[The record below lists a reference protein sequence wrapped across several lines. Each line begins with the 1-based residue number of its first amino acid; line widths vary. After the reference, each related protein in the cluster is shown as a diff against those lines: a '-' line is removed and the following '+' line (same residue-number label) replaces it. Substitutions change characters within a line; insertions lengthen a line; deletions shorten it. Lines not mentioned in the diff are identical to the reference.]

1 MKKKEQKLFLEAVKA
16 FEQEKGISS
25 EILLDALKESF
36 KFAFQKKIEKENFFD
51 KKTGKSLIKVDK
63 NAPKLPDALVRV
75 DIDLDK
81 ARIKCFRQWLVLE
94 DDDITDDYIEISI
107 EDAREKSPKIKIGE
121 YYEEELNLDDLNTRD
136 ADILKT
142 HFKQKI
148 SKAEKEALMANFQN
162 KIGTI
167 VTGDVEK
174 ADRRCVI
181 VNLGKTSATL
191 LPGDLI
197 GDEKYNTGD
206 TIKVYIKEIGKDE
219 KRGGSLVKISRS
231 DPGFLRCLFE
241 NEIHE
246 IYDGTVIIK
255 DIARLAGKRS
265 KVAVYSN
272 DPNVDPSGAC
282 IGQNASRIQS
292 IVSQLGNAR
301 DAKEKIDVITYNP
314 NLGIYLS
321 EILKPGNIVGAKIDE
336 GIRTIYAIVESPDQK
351 SLAIGNG
358 GTNTILAR
366 QLTHFDKVLV
376 KTVEEAEAEN
386 IDYKTMEEFEAE
398 AREEERR
405 RFRERQEM
413 ILNMNKPQVEEETTV
428 KEEIKEEVPATVVEE
443 TKVVEPTVEVTPAV
457 ETPAVEAAAEKPVEE
472 TVEII
477 KKPAEPEQKVEI
489 KKVEK
494 PIEPEELREVKTT
507 TTIESL
513 EKILEQEKK
522 EKEAKAQ
529 KALNKKKKAKK
540 FEDEDDE
547 KEEKKIIQKMD
558 IYTDEELAELENEE
572 LDSSYE
578 DEDDYSE
585 YDDDNYYEE

>member
-358 GTNTILAR
+358 GANTILAR
-366 QLTHFDKVLV
+366 QLTHYDKVLV

-428 KEEIKEEVPATVVEE
+428 EEEIKEEAPATVVEE
-443 TKVVEPTVEVTPAV
+443 TKVVESTVESAPVV
-457 ETPAVEAAAEKPVEE
+457 ETPAVEVAAEKPAEE
-472 TVEII
+472 TVEIV

>member
-51 KKTGKSLIKVDK
+51 KKTGKSLIKVDQ

-358 GTNTILAR
+358 GANTILAR
-366 QLTHFDKVLV
+366 QLTHYDKVLV

-428 KEEIKEEVPATVVEE
+428 KEEIKEEAPATVAEE
-443 TKVVEPTVEVTPAV
+443 SKVVESTVEAAPVV
-457 ETPAVEAAAEKPVEE
+457 ETPAVEVAAEKPAEE
-472 TVEII
+472 TVEIV

>member
-358 GTNTILAR
+358 GANTILAR
-366 QLTHFDKVLV
+366 QLTHYDKVLV

-428 KEEIKEEVPATVVEE
+428 EEEIKEEAPATVVEE
-443 TKVVEPTVEVTPAV
+443 TKVVEPTVEAAPVV
-457 ETPAVEAAAEKPVEE
+457 ETPAVEAAAEKPAEE
-472 TVEII
+472 TVKIV

>member
-107 EDAREKSPKIKIGE
+107 DDAREKSPKIKIGE

-358 GTNTILAR
+358 GANTILAR
-366 QLTHFDKVLV
+366 QLTHYDKVLV

-428 KEEIKEEVPATVVEE
+428 EEEIKEEAPATVVEE
-443 TKVVEPTVEVTPAV
+443 TKVVEPTVEVAPVV
-457 ETPAVEAAAEKPVEE
+457 ETPVVEAAAEKPAEE
-472 TVEII
+472 TVKIF

>member
-25 EILLDALKESF
+25 EILLDALNESF

-107 EDAREKSPKIKIGE
+107 DDAREKSPKIKIGE

-358 GTNTILAR
+358 GANTILAR

-428 KEEIKEEVPATVVEE
+428 KEEIKEEAPATVVEE
-443 TKVVEPTVEVTPAV
+443 TKVVEPTVEAAPVV
-457 ETPAVEAAAEKPVEE
+457 ETPVVEVAAEKPAEE
-472 TVEII
+472 TVEIV

>member
-107 EDAREKSPKIKIGE
+107 DDAREKSPKIKIGE

-358 GTNTILAR
+358 GANTILAR
-366 QLTHFDKVLV
+366 QLTHYDKVLV

-428 KEEIKEEVPATVVEE
+428 EEEIKEEAPATVVEE
-443 TKVVEPTVEVTPAV
+443 TKVVEPTVEVAPVV
-457 ETPAVEAAAEKPVEE
+457 ETPVVEAAAEKPAEE
-472 TVEII
+472 TVKIV

>member
-107 EDAREKSPKIKIGE
+107 DDAREKSPKIKIGE

-206 TIKVYIKEIGKDE
+206 AIKVYIKEIGKDE

-358 GTNTILAR
+358 GANTILAR
-366 QLTHFDKVLV
+366 QLTHYDKVLV

-428 KEEIKEEVPATVVEE
+428 EEEIKEEAPATVVEE
-443 TKVVEPTVEVTPAV
+443 TKVVEPTVEVAPVV
-457 ETPAVEAAAEKPVEE
+457 ETPVVEAAAEKPAEE
-472 TVEII
+472 TVKIF

>member
-81 ARIKCFRQWLVLE
+81 ARIKCFRQWLVLD

-107 EDAREKSPKIKIGE
+107 DDAREKSPKIKIGE

-358 GTNTILAR
+358 GANTILAR
-366 QLTHFDKVLV
+366 QLTHYDKVLV

-428 KEEIKEEVPATVVEE
+428 EEEIKEEAPATVVEE
-443 TKVVEPTVEVTPAV
+443 TKVVEPTVEVTPVV
-457 ETPAVEAAAEKPVEE
+457 ETPAVEVAAEKPAEE
-472 TVEII
+472 TVEIV

>member
-75 DIDLDK
+75 DIDLEK

-358 GTNTILAR
+358 GANTILAR
-366 QLTHFDKVLV
+366 QLTHYDKVLV

-428 KEEIKEEVPATVVEE
+428 EEEIKEEAPATVVEE
-443 TKVVEPTVEVTPAV
+443 TKVVEPTVEAAPVV
-457 ETPAVEAAAEKPVEE
+457 ETPAVEIAAEKPVEE
-472 TVEII
+472 TVEIG

>member
-25 EILLDALKESF
+25 EILLDALNESF

-107 EDAREKSPKIKIGE
+107 DDAREKFPKIKIGE

-219 KRGGSLVKISRS
+219 KRGGSLVKITRS

-358 GTNTILAR
+358 GANTILAR
-366 QLTHFDKVLV
+366 QLTHYDKVLV

-413 ILNMNKPQVEEETTV
+413 ILNMNKPQVEEETIV
-428 KEEIKEEVPATVVEE
+428 EEEIKEEAPATVVEE
-443 TKVVEPTVEVTPAV
+443 TKVVEPTVEVAPVV
-457 ETPAVEAAAEKPVEE
+457 ETPVVEAAAEKPAEE
-472 TVEII
+472 TVKIV

>member
-81 ARIKCFRQWLVLE
+81 ARIKCFRQWLVLD

-107 EDAREKSPKIKIGE
+107 DDAREKSPKIKIGE

-358 GTNTILAR
+358 GANTILAR
-366 QLTHFDKVLV
+366 QLTHYDKVLV

-428 KEEIKEEVPATVVEE
+428 EEEIKEEAPATVVEE
-443 TKVVEPTVEVTPAV
+443 TKVAEPTVEAAPVV
-457 ETPAVEAAAEKPVEE
+457 ETPAVEIAAEKPVEE
-472 TVEII
+472 TVEIV

>member
-1 MKKKEQKLFLEAVKA
+1 
-16 FEQEKGISS
+16 
-25 EILLDALKESF
+25 
-36 KFAFQKKIEKENFFD
+36 
-51 KKTGKSLIKVDK
+51 
-63 NAPKLPDALVRV
+63 
-75 DIDLDK
+75 
-81 ARIKCFRQWLVLE
+81 
-94 DDDITDDYIEISI
+94 
-107 EDAREKSPKIKIGE
+107 
-121 YYEEELNLDDLNTRD
+121 
-136 ADILKT
+136 
-142 HFKQKI
+142 
-148 SKAEKEALMANFQN
+148 MANFQN

-206 TIKVYIKEIGKDE
+206 AIKVYIKEIGKDE

-336 GIRTIYAIVESPDQK
+336 GIRTIYAIVESTDQK

-358 GTNTILAR
+358 GANTILAR
-366 QLTHFDKVLV
+366 QLTHYDKVLV

-428 KEEIKEEVPATVVEE
+428 EEEIKEEAPATVAEE
-443 TKVVEPTVEVTPAV
+443 TKVVEPTVEAAPVV
-457 ETPAVEAAAEKPVEE
+457 ETPAVEIAAEKPVEE
-472 TVEII
+472 TVEIV

>member
-25 EILLDALKESF
+25 EILLDALNESF

-358 GTNTILAR
+358 GANTILAR
-366 QLTHFDKVLV
+366 QLTHYDKVLV

-428 KEEIKEEVPATVVEE
+428 EKEIKEEAPATVVEE
-443 TKVVEPTVEVTPAV
+443 TKVVEPTVEVAPVV
-457 ETPAVEAAAEKPVEE
+457 ETPVVEAAAEKPAEE
-472 TVEII
+472 TVKIF

>member
-81 ARIKCFRQWLVLE
+81 ARIKCYRQWLVLD

-107 EDAREKSPKIKIGE
+107 DDAREKSPKIKIGE

-241 NEIHE
+241 NETHE

-358 GTNTILAR
+358 GANTILAR
-366 QLTHFDKVLV
+366 QLTHYDKVLV

-428 KEEIKEEVPATVVEE
+428 EKETKEEAPATVVEE
-443 TKVVEPTVEVTPAV
+443 TKVVEPTIEVAPVV
-457 ETPAVEAAAEKPVEE
+457 ETPVVEAAAEKPAEE
-472 TVEII
+472 TVKIV

>member
-25 EILLDALKESF
+25 EILLDALNESF

-81 ARIKCFRQWLVLE
+81 AKIKCFRQWLVLD

-107 EDAREKSPKIKIGE
+107 DDAREKSPKIKIGE

-358 GTNTILAR
+358 GANTILAR
-366 QLTHFDKVLV
+366 QLTHYDKVLV

-428 KEEIKEEVPATVVEE
+428 KEEIKEEAPATVVEE
-443 TKVVEPTVEVTPAV
+443 TKVVEPTVEVTPVV
-457 ETPAVEAAAEKPVEE
+457 ETPAVEAAAEKPVED
-472 TVEII
+472 TVEIV

>member
-358 GTNTILAR
+358 GANTILAR

-428 KEEIKEEVPATVVEE
+428 KEEIKEEAPATVVEE
-443 TKVVEPTVEVTPAV
+443 TKVVESTVESAPVV
-457 ETPAVEAAAEKPVEE
+457 ETPAVEVAAEKPAEE
-472 TVEII
+472 TVEIV

>member
-25 EILLDALKESF
+25 EILLDALNESF

-358 GTNTILAR
+358 GANTILAR
-366 QLTHFDKVLV
+366 QLTHYDKVLV

-428 KEEIKEEVPATVVEE
+428 EEEIKEEAPATVVEE
-443 TKVVEPTVEVTPAV
+443 TKVAEPTVEAAPVV
-457 ETPAVEAAAEKPVEE
+457 ETPAVEVAAEKPAEE
-472 TVEII
+472 TVEIV

>member
-25 EILLDALKESF
+25 EILLDALNESF

-336 GIRTIYAIVESPDQK
+336 GIRTIYAIVESTDQK

-358 GTNTILAR
+358 GANTILAR
-366 QLTHFDKVLV
+366 QLTHYDKVLV

-428 KEEIKEEVPATVVEE
+428 KEEIKEEALATVVEE
-443 TKVVEPTVEVTPAV
+443 SKVVEPTVEAAPVA
-457 ETPAVEAAAEKPVEE
+457 ETPVVEVAAEKPAEE
-472 TVEII
+472 TVEIV

>member
-25 EILLDALKESF
+25 EILLDALNESF
-36 KFAFQKKIEKENFFD
+36 KFAFQKKIKKENFFD

-81 ARIKCFRQWLVLE
+81 ARIKCFRQWLVLD

-107 EDAREKSPKIKIGE
+107 DDAREKSPKIKIGE

-358 GTNTILAR
+358 GANTILAR
-366 QLTHFDKVLV
+366 QLTHYDKVLV

-428 KEEIKEEVPATVVEE
+428 EEETKEEAPATVVEE
-443 TKVVEPTVEVTPAV
+443 TKVVEPTVEAAPVV
-457 ETPAVEAAAEKPVEE
+457 ETPAVEIAAEKPVEE
-472 TVEII
+472 TVEIV

>member
-25 EILLDALKESF
+25 EILLDALNESF

-358 GTNTILAR
+358 GANTILAR
-366 QLTHFDKVLV
+366 QLTHYDKVLV

-428 KEEIKEEVPATVVEE
+428 EEEIKEEAPATVVEE
-443 TKVVEPTVEVTPAV
+443 TKVVEPTVEVTPV
-457 ETPAVEAAAEKPVEE
+457 VKTPAVEVAAEKPAEE
-472 TVEII
+472 TVEIV

>member
-206 TIKVYIKEIGKDE
+206 AIKVYIKEIGKDE

-358 GTNTILAR
+358 GANTILAR
-366 QLTHFDKVLV
+366 QLTHYDKVLV

-428 KEEIKEEVPATVVEE
+428 EEEIKEEAPATVVEE
-443 TKVVEPTVEVTPAV
+443 TKVAEPTVEAAPVV
-457 ETPAVEAAAEKPVEE
+457 ETPAVEVAAEKPAEE
-472 TVEII
+472 TVEIV
-477 KKPAEPEQKVEI
+477 KKPAEPQQKVEI

>member
-25 EILLDALKESF
+25 EILLDALNESF

-81 ARIKCFRQWLVLE
+81 ARIKCFRQWLVLD

-107 EDAREKSPKIKIGE
+107 DDAREKSQKIKIGE

-358 GTNTILAR
+358 GANTILAR
-366 QLTHFDKVLV
+366 QLTHYDKVLV

-413 ILNMNKPQVEEETTV
+413 ILNMNKPQVDEETTV
-428 KEEIKEEVPATVVEE
+428 EEEIKEEAPATVVEE
-443 TKVVEPTVEVTPAV
+443 TKVVEPTVEVAPVV
-457 ETPAVEAAAEKPVEE
+457 ETPVVEAAAEKPAEE
-472 TVEII
+472 TVKIV

>member
-25 EILLDALKESF
+25 EILLDALNESF

-206 TIKVYIKEIGKDE
+206 AIKVYIKEIGKDE

-428 KEEIKEEVPATVVEE
+428 EEEIKEEAPATVAEE
-443 TKVVEPTVEVTPAV
+443 KKVVEPTVEAAPVV
-457 ETPAVEAAAEKPVEE
+457 ETPAVEIAAEKPVEE
-472 TVEII
+472 TVEIV

-547 KEEKKIIQKMD
+547 KEENIPFPFVWSHCPRRQCAGRK
-558 IYTDEELAELENEE
+558 LRP
-572 LDSSYE
+572 
-578 DEDDYSE
+578 
-585 YDDDNYYEE
+585 

>member
-25 EILLDALKESF
+25 EILLDALNESF

-81 ARIKCFRQWLVLE
+81 ARIKCFRQWLVLD

-107 EDAREKSPKIKIGE
+107 DDAREKSPKIKIGE

-358 GTNTILAR
+358 GANTILAR
-366 QLTHFDKVLV
+366 QLTHYDKVLV

-428 KEEIKEEVPATVVEE
+428 EEEIKEEAPATVVEE
-443 TKVVEPTVEVTPAV
+443 TKVVEPTVEVAPVV
-457 ETPAVEAAAEKPVEE
+457 ETPVVEAAAEKPAEE
-472 TVEII
+472 TVKIV

>member
-25 EILLDALKESF
+25 EILLDALNESF

-107 EDAREKSPKIKIGE
+107 DDAREKSPKIKIGE

-358 GTNTILAR
+358 GANTILAR
-366 QLTHFDKVLV
+366 QLTHYDKVLV

-428 KEEIKEEVPATVVEE
+428 EEEIKEEAPATVVEE
-443 TKVVEPTVEVTPAV
+443 TKVVEPTVEAAPVV
-457 ETPAVEAAAEKPVEE
+457 ETPAVEVAAEKPVEE
-472 TVEII
+472 TVEIV
-477 KKPAEPEQKVEI
+477 KKLAEPEQKVEI

>member
-107 EDAREKSPKIKIGE
+107 DDAREKSPKIKIGE

-206 TIKVYIKEIGKDE
+206 AIKVYIKEIGKDE

-358 GTNTILAR
+358 GANTILAR
-366 QLTHFDKVLV
+366 QLTHYDKVLV

-428 KEEIKEEVPATVVEE
+428 EEEIKEEAPATVVEE
-443 TKVVEPTVEVTPAV
+443 TKVVEPTVEVAPVV
-457 ETPAVEAAAEKPVEE
+457 ETPAVEAAAEKPAEE
-472 TVEII
+472 TVEIV

>member
-428 KEEIKEEVPATVVEE
+428 EEEIKEEAPATVVEE
-443 TKVVEPTVEVTPAV
+443 TKVVEPTVEAAPVV
-457 ETPAVEAAAEKPVEE
+457 ETPAVEVAAEKPAEE
-472 TVEII
+472 TVEIV

>member
-51 KKTGKSLIKVDK
+51 KKTGKSLIKGDK

-81 ARIKCFRQWLVLE
+81 ARIKCFRQWLVLD

-107 EDAREKSPKIKIGE
+107 DDAREKSPKIKIGE

-358 GTNTILAR
+358 GANTILAR
-366 QLTHFDKVLV
+366 QLTHYDKVLV

-428 KEEIKEEVPATVVEE
+428 EKEIKEEAPATVVEE
-443 TKVVEPTVEVTPAV
+443 TKVVEPTVEVAPVV
-457 ETPAVEAAAEKPVEE
+457 ETPVVEAAAEKPAEE
-472 TVEII
+472 TVKIF

>member
-81 ARIKCFRQWLVLE
+81 ARIKCFRQWSVLE

-107 EDAREKSPKIKIGE
+107 DDAREKSPKIKIGE

-358 GTNTILAR
+358 GANTILAR
-366 QLTHFDKVLV
+366 QLTHYDKVLV

-428 KEEIKEEVPATVVEE
+428 EEEIKEEAPATVAEE
-443 TKVVEPTVEVTPAV
+443 TKVVEPTVEAAPAV
-457 ETPAVEAAAEKPVEE
+457 ETPAVEIAAEKPVEE
-472 TVEII
+472 TVEIV

>member
-107 EDAREKSPKIKIGE
+107 DDAREKSPKIKIGE

-358 GTNTILAR
+358 GANTILAR
-366 QLTHFDKVLV
+366 QLTHYDKVLV

-428 KEEIKEEVPATVVEE
+428 KEEIKEEAPATVVEE
-443 TKVVEPTVEVTPAV
+443 TKVVESTVESAPVV
-457 ETPAVEAAAEKPVEE
+457 ETPAVEVAAEKPAEE
-472 TVEII
+472 TVEIV

>member
-358 GTNTILAR
+358 GANTILAR
-366 QLTHFDKVLV
+366 QLTHYDKVLV

-428 KEEIKEEVPATVVEE
+428 EEETKEEAPATVVEE
-443 TKVVEPTVEVTPAV
+443 TKVVESTVEVAPVV
-457 ETPAVEAAAEKPVEE
+457 ETPAVEVAAEKPAEE
-472 TVEII
+472 TVEIV

>member
-81 ARIKCFRQWLVLE
+81 AKIKCFRQWLVLD

-107 EDAREKSPKIKIGE
+107 DDAREKSPKIKIGE

-358 GTNTILAR
+358 GANTILAR

-428 KEEIKEEVPATVVEE
+428 EEEIKEEAPATVVEE
-443 TKVVEPTVEVTPAV
+443 TKVVEPTVEVAPVV
-457 ETPAVEAAAEKPVEE
+457 ETPVVEAAAEKPAEE
-472 TVEII
+472 TVKIV

>member
-81 ARIKCFRQWLVLE
+81 ARIKCFRQWLVLD

-107 EDAREKSPKIKIGE
+107 DDAREKSPKIKIGE

-358 GTNTILAR
+358 GANTILAR
-366 QLTHFDKVLV
+366 QLTHYDKVLV

-428 KEEIKEEVPATVVEE
+428 EEEIKEEAPATVVEE
-443 TKVVEPTVEVTPAV
+443 TKVVEPTVEVAPVV
-457 ETPAVEAAAEKPVEE
+457 ETPVVEAAAEKPAEE
-472 TVEII
+472 TVKIV

>member
-25 EILLDALKESF
+25 EILLDALNESF

-81 ARIKCFRQWLVLE
+81 ARIKCFRQWLVLD

-107 EDAREKSPKIKIGE
+107 DDAREKSPKIKIGE

-358 GTNTILAR
+358 GANTILAR
-366 QLTHFDKVLV
+366 QLTHYDKVLV

-413 ILNMNKPQVEEETTV
+413 ILNMNKPQVDEETTV
-428 KEEIKEEVPATVVEE
+428 EEEIKEEAPATVVEE
-443 TKVVEPTVEVTPAV
+443 TKVVEPTVEVAPVV
-457 ETPAVEAAAEKPVEE
+457 ETPVVEAAAEKPAEE
-472 TVEII
+472 TVKIV

>member
-25 EILLDALKESF
+25 EILLDALNESF

-81 ARIKCFRQWLVLE
+81 ARIKCFRQWLVLD

-107 EDAREKSPKIKIGE
+107 DDAREKSPKIKIGE

-358 GTNTILAR
+358 GANTILAR
-366 QLTHFDKVLV
+366 QLTHYDKVLV

-428 KEEIKEEVPATVVEE
+428 KEEIKEEAPATVAEE
-443 TKVVEPTVEVTPAV
+443 TKVVEPTVEAAPVV
-457 ETPAVEAAAEKPVEE
+457 ETPAVEVAAEKPAEE
-472 TVEII
+472 TVEIV

>member
-25 EILLDALKESF
+25 EILLDALNESF

-107 EDAREKSPKIKIGE
+107 DDAREKSPKIKIGE

-358 GTNTILAR
+358 GANTILAR

-413 ILNMNKPQVEEETTV
+413 ILNMNKPQVDEETTV
-428 KEEIKEEVPATVVEE
+428 EEEIKEEAPATVVEE
-443 TKVVEPTVEVTPAV
+443 TKVVEPTVEVTPVV
-457 ETPAVEAAAEKPVEE
+457 ETPAVEAAAEKPAEE
-472 TVEII
+472 TVKIV

>member
-358 GTNTILAR
+358 GANTILAR
-366 QLTHFDKVLV
+366 QLTHYDKVLV

-428 KEEIKEEVPATVVEE
+428 EEEIKEEAPATVVEE
-443 TKVVEPTVEVTPAV
+443 TKAVEPTVEAAPVVKTPAV
-457 ETPAVEAAAEKPVEE
+457 EVAAEKPAEE
-472 TVEII
+472 TVEIV

>member
-81 ARIKCFRQWLVLE
+81 AKIKCFRQWLVLE

-107 EDAREKSPKIKIGE
+107 DDAREKSPKIKIGE

-336 GIRTIYAIVESPDQK
+336 GIRTIYAIVENPDQK

-358 GTNTILAR
+358 GANTILAR

-428 KEEIKEEVPATVVEE
+428 NEEIKEEAPATVVEE
-443 TKVVEPTVEVTPAV
+443 TKVVEPTVKAAPVV
-457 ETPAVEAAAEKPVEE
+457 ETPVVEVAAEKPAEE
-472 TVEII
+472 TVEIV

>member
-81 ARIKCFRQWLVLE
+81 ARIKCFRQWLVLD

-107 EDAREKSPKIKIGE
+107 DDAREKSPKIKIGE

-358 GTNTILAR
+358 GANTILAR
-366 QLTHFDKVLV
+366 QLTHYDKVLV

-428 KEEIKEEVPATVVEE
+428 EEEIKEEAPATVAEE
-443 TKVVEPTVEVTPAV
+443 TKVVEPTVEAAPVV
-457 ETPAVEAAAEKPVEE
+457 ETPAVEIAAEKPVEE
-472 TVEII
+472 TVEIV